1 MLNKKYTN
9 YTLIFAA
16 LFIESFFLFCF
27 APKYYFYEFD
37 CFCAIQFV
45 ISSFVFIK
53 IQKKENY
60 FDFDSLFL
68 LTYFFVLFFYP
79 VFLYQTLPKIFLVY
93 QYPFNENVISRCTAL
108 SLLGSQAYMFGS
120 IIVNIDKIKTTEHLN
135 NVKINTN
142 LLTLLSFLS
151 FAFFLIV
158 AGTTFFTKTYGDT
171 LDSNLFQYFLI
182 FFQAVFFSTLILE
195 VYNWLVF
202 PSKKKYKINISLVLL
217 AIIVVVLFLYS
228 GSRTIPLEIV
238 LMLVGIITIYKF
250 NINFF
255 KFIICAFV
263 GILAMFATVIM
274 RGYEGVEIGD
284 EGGLVQVVMDLIIN
298 NRNTFVAVDFV
309 DNNGLTYGQS
319 MLSNF
324 LAPIPFLQNV
334 FFTVFNIN
342 PNLGSSSLM
351 ITGITLG
358 EDSEWGLGTNIIAD
372 IYMSFGVIGVC
383 VFMFFLGYTIKRAL
397 YKAKYQKNLY
407 SLVYYAI
414 MMSLAVFIVRA
425 EFFFFLRL
433 FLWCL
438 LIIYLY
444 KQYYIISKENKINSV
459 KIQ

>member
-1 MLNKKYTN
+1 MSLYNK
-9 YTLIFAA
+9 I
-16 LFIESFFLFCF
+16 LFFLLLIESFFLFLF
-27 APKYYFYEFD
+27 APNHYVNTFD
-37 CFCAIQFV
+37 FLCLIQYL
-45 ISSFVFIK
+45 ISSFIFIK

-60 FDFDSLFL
+60 FDFDLLFL

-120 IIVNIDKIKTTEHLN
+120 IMVNTDKMKISEHKN

-142 LLTLLSFLS
+142 LLTLLSCL
-151 FAFFLIV
+151 AFVSFLIV

-171 LDSNLFQYFLI
+171 MDSNLFQYFLV
-182 FFQAVFFSTLILE
+182 FFQAIFFSTLILE

-202 PSKKKYKINISLVLL
+202 HNVEKYKINIPLVILS
-217 AIIVVVLFLYS
+217 IIVIGLFIYS

-250 NINFF
+250 KINFF
-255 KFIICAFV
+255 KFIIFAFV
-263 GILAMFATVIM
+263 GILAMFTTVVM
-274 RGYEGVEIGD
+274 RGYQGVEIGD
-284 EGGLVQVVMDLIIN
+284 EGGLIQVVMDLIVN

-324 LAPIPFLQNV
+324 LAPIPFLQNI

-342 PNLGSSSLM
+342 PNMSSSSLM
-351 ITGITLG
+351 ITSITLG
-358 EDSEWGLGTNIIAD
+358 EDSTWGLGTNIIAD
-372 IYMSFGVIGVC
+372 IYMSFGVVGVC

-407 SLVYYAI
+407 TLVYYAI

-438 LIIYLY
+438 LIVYLY

-459 KIQ
+459 KTK

>member
-1 MLNKKYTN
+1 MSLNNK
-9 YTLIFAA
+9 I
-16 LFIESFFLFCF
+16 LFFLLLIESFFLFLF
-27 APKYYFYEFD
+27 APNHYVNEFD
-37 CFCAIQFV
+37 FFCLIQYL
-45 ISSFVFIK
+45 ISSFIFIK

-60 FDFDSLFL
+60 FDFDLLFL

-108 SLLGSQAYMFGS
+108 SLLGSHAYMFGS
-120 IIVNIDKIKTTEHLN
+120 IMVNTDKMKISEHKN

-142 LLTLLSFLS
+142 LLTLLSCL
-151 FAFFLIV
+151 AFVSFLIV

-171 LDSNLFQYFLI
+171 MDSNLFQYFLV
-182 FFQAVFFSTLILE
+182 FFQAIFFSTLILE

-202 PSKKKYKINISLVLL
+202 HNVEKYKINIPLVILS
-217 AIIVVVLFLYS
+217 IIVIGLFIYS

-250 NINFF
+250 KINFF
-255 KFIICAFV
+255 KFIIFAFV
-263 GILAMFATVIM
+263 GILAMFTTVVM
-274 RGYEGVEIGD
+274 RGYQGVEIGD
-284 EGGLVQVVMDLIIN
+284 EGGLIQVVMDLIVN

-324 LAPIPFLQNV
+324 LAPFPFLQNI

-342 PNLGSSSLM
+342 PNMSSSSLM
-351 ITGITLG
+351 ITSITLG
-358 EDSEWGLGTNIIAD
+358 EDSTWGLGTNIIAD
-372 IYMSFGVIGVC
+372 IYMSFGVVGVC

-407 SLVYYAI
+407 TLVYYAI

-438 LIIYLY
+438 LIVYLY

-459 KIQ
+459 KTK